1 MKKET
6 AIQIGGGSVPALAA
20 LVGLAVH
27 DVRNWPDDLPR
38 TLADRVIAAQVR
50 REWAAYWAAHPGARA
65 LPDKRDA
72 VDIRDA
78 LSLSLTPV
86 LSISP

>member
-6 AIQIGGGSVPALAA
+6 AVQIGGGSVAALAA
-20 LVGLAVH
+20 LVGLPTHAV
-27 DVRNWPDDLPR
+27 REWPDELPR

-50 REWAAYWAAHPGARA
+50 REWAADWAAHSSAPPLPGERTAH
-65 LPDKRDA
+65 P

-78 LSLSLTPV
+78 LSF
-86 LSISP
+86 